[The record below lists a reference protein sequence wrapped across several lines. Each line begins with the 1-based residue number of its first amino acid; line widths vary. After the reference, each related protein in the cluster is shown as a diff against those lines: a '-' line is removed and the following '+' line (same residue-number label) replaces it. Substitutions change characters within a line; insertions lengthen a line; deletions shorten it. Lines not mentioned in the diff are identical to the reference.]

1 MEPSFTFTSVV
12 LVNHDLK
19 ALTDCFLVETTPD
32 DRIFHLRWK
41 VKEYFHGSNDFPQLR
56 LMGLTMLVMWELIG
70 AMVINK
76 FSSYKRM
83 PEILSAIDINVIQDH
98 PSPSLPTSSRSLKP
112 SLQPRESG

>member
-1 MEPSFTFTSVV
+1 
-12 LVNHDLK
+12 
-19 ALTDCFLVETTPD
+19 
-32 DRIFHLRWK
+32 
-41 VKEYFHGSNDFPQLR
+41 
-56 LMGLTMLVMWELIG
+56 MGLTMLVMWELIG

-98 PSPSLPTSSRSLKP
+98 PSLPTSSRSLKP

>member
-19 ALTDCFLVETTPD
+19 AFTDCFLVETTPN

-56 LMGLTMLVMWELIG
+56 LMGLTMPVMWELIG

-76 FSSYKRM
+76 FSSCKRM

-98 PSPSLPTSSRSLKP
+98 PSLPTSSRSLKP
-112 SLQPRESG
+112 SLQPLSRG